1 MGRATRWLRGFLGM
15 KKDRDNDNVV
25 VDGLCP
31 AASGDKRVKKR
42 WSFSKPSK
50 ETTGHSPFP
59 DVPANVPARRSGAG
73 DGPWL
78 GPCAV
83 DAEKEK
89 ERQQSSHV
97 NAMAV
102 AAATAAAA
110 DAAAAAAEAAVVVVR
125 LTAGPG
131 RGALFGGGKEFFAA
145 VTIQSVFRGFLARK
159 ALRAL
164 RALVKLQAVVR
175 GYLVR
180 KRAAMALQR
189 MQSLIRA
196 QTTERRDESR
206 SEFHSKRFPDSLDI
220 PVDDCTKVVEIDS
233 VIKPRSRSRRI
244 SSSPLL
250 ESRERIPYSSP
261 IPCPVSRGVSTPDC
275 GQPSDLEWC
284 MVGNDYECRFNRTCH
299 STPGFPTPA
308 GTQAPSMPMIKS
320 MRGGGDGLFHLYSSV
335 PSYMANTKS
344 FRAKLRSQ
352 SAPKQRPE
360 DGSKKRLSLSEIM
373 ASRNSISSVRMERSF
388 SHLEEIFE

>member
-145 VTIQSVFRGFLARK
+145 VTIQSVFRGFL
-159 ALRAL
+159 
-164 RALVKLQAVVR
+164 
-175 GYLVR
+175 
-180 KRAAMALQR
+180 
-189 MQSLIRA
+189 
-196 QTTERRDESR
+196 ERRDESR